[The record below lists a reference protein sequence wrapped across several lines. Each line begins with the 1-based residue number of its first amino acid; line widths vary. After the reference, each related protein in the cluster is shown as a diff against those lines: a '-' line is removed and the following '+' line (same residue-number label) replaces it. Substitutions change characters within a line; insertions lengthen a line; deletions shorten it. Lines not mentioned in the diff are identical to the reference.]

1 MIGYLRDL
9 VSKSKAGDKYGK
21 FVTKLFFFTLHS
33 VLSMLDHLKIS
44 YCRKLCSSICR

>member
-21 FVTKLFFFTLHS
+21 FVTKLFFFF
-33 VLSMLDHLKIS
+33 
-44 YCRKLCSSICR
+44 

>member
-21 FVTKLFFFTLHS
+21 FVTKLFFLHYTLFCQC
-33 VLSMLDHLKIS
+33 LTT
-44 YCRKLCSSICR
+44 